1 MTGTDAEAAPDCY
14 NSPVK
19 RLLIVGCGDV
29 AWRALPSLRQRYR
42 VFALLRDVRER
53 ARWQNAGANPIIADL
68 DNRLS
73 LARIAGLA
81 DLVLHLAPPPDKGPR
96 DHRTQA
102 LLAALASGK
111 SLPQRLVYV
120 STSGVYGDCRGAL
133 VDETQAPNPLSA
145 RGARRVD
152 AERQLRAFGRRTG
165 TIVSILRAPGIYA
178 ADRLPV
184 ERLQKGLPA
193 LLPEDDVFTN
203 HIHADD
209 LARACSAALQ
219 RGCPNRAYN
228 ASDDSQL
235 RMGEYFDRVAD
246 AFGLPHPPRI
256 TRAEAERTMS
266 PVQLSF
272 MRESRRLIN
281 RRLKEELA
289 VRLVYPTVDDGIAAA
304 LRERKSACSS

>member
-1 MTGTDAEAAPDCY
+1 LTGTDAEAAPDCY

-53 ARWQNAGANPIIADL
+53 ARWQNAGASPIIADL
-68 DNRLS
+68 DNRSS
-73 LARIAGLA
+73 LARLAGLA

-96 DHRTQA
+96 DPRTQA

-133 VDETQAPNPLSA
+133 IDETQAPNPLSA

-193 LLPEDDVFTN
+193 LQPEDDVFTN

-209 LARACSAALQ
+209 LARACIAALQ
-219 RGCPNRAYN
+219 RGCPNRVYN

-281 RRLKEELA
+281 RRLKKELA